1 MENSFQTSFIPKKI
15 SISNA
20 TTATKRREPKSLLSI
35 ISTFLFI
42 ISILASAGLFGYKIY
57 LEKQKESLSISLSA
71 NRNNFEKE
79 VIDELELFDKRTQYA
94 QQLLKNHI
102 VLSPMFDLL
111 GKITIPS
118 IQYIKF
124 EQRTDETG
132 FVVEMKGLA
141 RDYRSI
147 ALQASVFNEVEN
159 NSFKNVL
166 FSNLVKD
173 KNNNIGFNLKFNVDP
188 SLLSYE
194 KNNLEQK
201 TLNNYI
207 PPSNEIIPLPEEPTI
222 NNPLPEESNVDQ
234 TQL

>member
-15 SISNA
+15 AISNS
-20 TTATKRREPKSLLSI
+20 TTTKRREPKSLLSI

-42 ISILASAGLFGYKIY
+42 VSILASAGLFTYKIY
-57 LEKQKESLSISLSA
+57 LEKQKESLSVSLSA

-79 VIDELELFDKRTQYA
+79 TIDELELFDKKTQYA

-111 GKITIPS
+111 GRITIPS

-147 ALQASVFNEVEN
+147 ALQASIFNEMDN

-173 KNNNIGFNLKFNVDP
+173 KNNNVGFNLKFNVDP
-188 SLLSYE
+188 NLLSYE
-194 KNNLEQK
+194 KNNLEQEA
-201 TLNNYI
+201 LNNYF
-207 PPSNEIIPLPEEPTI
+207 PSSNETI
-222 NNPLPEESNVDQ
+222 PLPEESNVDQ